1 MSWAL
6 GPWRAARDVRE
17 ELYNTGSCRGSELQ
31 TCTKVSKSLIKSHM
45 LGRDPG
51 VLAWKAAAGSLN
63 NDVEISAAATAEDT
77 VWNLCQVDF
86 VLEQTSSK

>member
-1 MSWAL
+1 M
-6 GPWRAARDVRE
+6 
-17 ELYNTGSCRGSELQ
+17 N
-31 TCTKVSKSLIKSHM
+31 SKPAQKFPNLWLNHT

-51 VLAWKAAAGSLN
+51 VLAWKAASGSLN
-63 NDVEISAAATAEDT
+63 NEVEISAAATAEDT